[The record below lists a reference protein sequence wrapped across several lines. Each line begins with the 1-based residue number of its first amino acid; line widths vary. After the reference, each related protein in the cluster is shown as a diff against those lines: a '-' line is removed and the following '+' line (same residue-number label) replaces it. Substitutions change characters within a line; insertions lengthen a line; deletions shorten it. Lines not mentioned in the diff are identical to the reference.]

1 MAKLRRQRHFLFKEM
16 SQRDGIRGFFG
27 KVLIE
32 GGGQERMSRI
42 FFPQIVQRSC
52 PDEFLD
58 LSRLGLEALE
68 SRGDVDDVVHL
79 QKASAVAVLFFAA
92 RSCPFAAL
100 FPSMSFLQPRIS
112 RAASSITR
120 AILKRSGYSREM
132 PILFPCL
139 SFLFSVIPR
148 K

>member
-68 SRGDVDDVVHL
+68 SRSDVDDVINL
-79 QKASAVAVLFFAA
+79 QKASAVAGLLFAE
-92 RSCPFAAL
+92 RPFASL
-100 FPSMSFLQPRIS
+100 LPSMSFLQPRIA

-120 AILKRSGYSREM
+120 AILKRSG
-132 PILFPCL
+132 
-139 SFLFSVIPR
+139 
-148 K
+148 

>member
-1 MAKLRRQRHFLFKEM
+1 
-16 SQRDGIRGFFG
+16 
-27 KVLIE
+27 
-32 GGGQERMSRI
+32 MSRVL
-42 FFPQIVQRSC
+42 FPEIVQRPC

-58 LSRLGLEALE
+58 FSRLGLEALE
-68 SRGDVDDVVHL
+68 SRGDVDDVIHL
-79 QKASAVAVLFFAA
+79 QKAPDVAGLLLAA

-100 FPSMSFLQPRIS
+100 RPSMSFLQPRIA

-120 AILKRSGYSREM
+120 AILKRSGYPREM

-148 K
+148 